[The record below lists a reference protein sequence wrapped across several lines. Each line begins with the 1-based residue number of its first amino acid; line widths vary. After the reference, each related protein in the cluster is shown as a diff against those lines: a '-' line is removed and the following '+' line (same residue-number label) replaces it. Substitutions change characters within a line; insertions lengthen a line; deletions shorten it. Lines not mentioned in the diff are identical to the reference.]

1 MTAASTPRTSA
12 TPTGSTSPSAPSG
25 TRRREPR
32 NGGDQLPAS
41 MVERVTLILDSFE
54 GRSARLTLEQ
64 VASRTR
70 LPRSTAHRILDQLVR
85 LRWLEHTSAGY
96 ALGQRALG
104 LGGHDGS
111 RGEVREV
118 VAPMLHELHVRTGMV
133 VHLAVLEDGDV
144 VFLDKLGGRFATSLP
159 SRVGGRAPASVT
171 AIGKAMLAWCD
182 PENVDALVRSR
193 PTGQAPVDS
202 AALHQEL
209 VRIRQRH
216 GLAFEHGEA
225 MPGVSAVAAAIR
237 GADGPVAAVS
247 LCGQER
253 SAQPERVAPLVA
265 EVVRESSRVLCPDRG
280 RPRGASQDTG
290 LVRDAWSDAAL
301 NRLLSTGQDGEWI

>member
-1 MTAASTPRTSA
+1 MTAASTPRTTAS
-12 TPTGSTSPSAPSG
+12 PTAPSQPA
-25 TRRREPR
+25 TRQRDTRKR
-32 NGGDQLPAS
+32 GDQLPAS
-41 MVERVTLILDSFE
+41 MVERVTLILDAFE

-133 VHLAVLEDGDV
+133 AHLAVLEDGDV

-159 SRVGGRAPASVT
+159 SRVGGRAPASAT

-193 PTGQAPVDS
+193 PDGEEPVDS

-225 MPGVSAVAAAIR
+225 MPGVSCVAAAIR
-237 GADGPVAAVS
+237 GENGPVAAVS
-247 LCGQER
+247 LCGQEHG
-253 SAQPERVAPLVA
+253 AQPERVAPLVA
-265 EVVRESSRVLCPDRG
+265 EVVRESSRILCPDRG
-280 RPRGASQDTG
+280 RPRTAAQDTG
-290 LVRDAWSDAAL
+290 LVRDEWSDAAL
-301 NRLLSTGQDGEWI
+301 RRLLSTGRDDEWI